1 MKILLNMIWIE
12 LRKIIR
18 SQLPLFTA
26 LGFLMM
32 PLIGA
37 LLIFIYKDPQLA
49 RELGL
54 LGTKANL
61 LIISA
66 DWPGY
71 LTIMVEFTTLGG
83 FFFFCLVISWVFGRE
98 FTDGTLK
105 DLLAVPVPRFDILLA
120 KFIVSALWCTALI
133 LETYAVGMI
142 LGGIIGLPG
151 GSLAVILNGT
161 VLLAA
166 TAVMSITL
174 VMPFGF
180 FASIGRG
187 FLLPIGIAVLTA
199 ILGNLSITLGWGEY
213 FPWAVPALIFQE
225 TPIPLFSYALVA
237 LTGLAGIV
245 GTTLWW
251 KYADQNR

>member
-1 MKILLNMIWIE
+1 MKTLADMIWIE
-12 LRKIIR
+12 TRKVLRSR
-18 SQLPLFTA
+18 VPLFTA

-49 RELGL
+49 RQLGL

-61 LIISA
+61 VVGSA

-71 LTIMVEFTTLGG
+71 LNLMIEFTALGG
-83 FFFFCLVISWVFGRE
+83 FFFFCLAISWTFGRE

-120 KFIVSALWCTALI
+120 KFIVVALWCAALI
-133 LETYAVGMI
+133 METYVVGLV
-142 LGGIIGLPG
+142 LGMVIQLPG
-151 GSLAVILNGT
+151 GSLAVILHGT
-161 VLLAA
+161 GLLAI
-166 TAVMSITL
+166 TSMMSILL

-180 FASIGRG
+180 FASVGRG
-187 FLLPIGIAVLTA
+187 YLLPIGIAILTL

-213 FPWAVPALIFQE
+213 FPWSVPALVLQE
-225 TPIPLFSYALVA
+225 APITPFSYGLVF
-237 LTGLAGIV
+237 LTGLVGIAG
-245 GTTLWW
+245 TYLWW

>member
-1 MKILLNMIWIE
+1 MRTLSDMIWIE
-12 LRKIIR
+12 LRKVLR
-18 SQLPLFTA
+18 SRVPFFTA

-49 RELGL
+49 RQLGL

-61 LIISA
+61 VVGSA

-71 LTIMVEFTTLGG
+71 LTLMIEFTTLGG
-83 FFFFCLVISWVFGRE
+83 FFFFCLAISWTFGRE

-105 DLLAVPVPRFDILLA
+105 DLLSVPVPRSNILLA
-120 KFIVSALWCTALI
+120 KFVVVALWCAALI
-133 LETYAVGMI
+133 LETYTVGLI
-142 LGGIIGLPG
+142 LGAVIQLSGS
-151 GSLAVILNGT
+151 SLAVLLHGTGILA
-161 VLLAA
+161 V

-180 FASIGRG
+180 FASVGRG
-187 FLLPIGIAVLTA
+187 YLLPIGIAVLTA
-199 ILGNLSITLGWGEY
+199 ILGNLAITLGWGEY
-213 FPWAVPALIFQE
+213 FPWSVPGLYMQGAPLHPVSYVLI
-225 TPIPLFSYALVA
+225 I
-237 LTGLAGIV
+237 LTGLAGLA
-245 GTTLWW
+245 GTYLWW

>member
-1 MKILLNMIWIE
+1 MKILSNMIWIE
-12 LRKIIR
+12 LRKVLR
-18 SQLPLFTA
+18 SRVPFFTA

-49 RELGL
+49 RQLGL

-61 LIISA
+61 VVGSA
-66 DWPGY
+66 DWSGY
-71 LTIMVEFTTLGG
+71 LLLMVAFTALGG
-83 FFFFCLVISWVFGRE
+83 FFFFCLVISWTFGRE

-105 DLLAVPVPRFDILLA
+105 DLLAVPVPRFAILLA
-120 KFIVSALWCTALI
+120 KFIVSALWCAALI
-133 LETYAVGMI
+133 VETYVVGLVLGAV
-142 LGGIIGLPG
+142 IGLPG
-151 GSLAVILNGT
+151 GSPAVILHGT
-161 VLLAA
+161 VLLAI

-187 FLLPIGIAVLTA
+187 YLLSIGIAILTV
-199 ILGNLSITLGWGEY
+199 ILGNLSISLGWGEY
-213 FPWAVPALIFQE
+213 FPWAVPALLMQE
-225 TPIPLFSYALVA
+225 APIPPFSYGLVA
-237 LTGLAGIV
+237 LTGLVGIV

>member
-1 MKILLNMIWIE
+1 MKTLSNMIWIE
-12 LRKIIR
+12 LRKVLR
-18 SQLPLFTA
+18 SRVPFFTA

-49 RELGL
+49 HQLGL

-61 LIISA
+61 VVGSA
-66 DWPGY
+66 DWTGY
-71 LTIMVEFTTLGG
+71 LTLMVEFTALGG
-83 FFFFCLVISWVFGRE
+83 FFFFCLAISWTFGRE

-120 KFIVSALWCTALI
+120 KFIVTAFWCAALI
-133 LETYAVGMI
+133 VETYIVGLI
-142 LGGIIGLPG
+142 LGAIIRLPG
-151 GSLAVILNGT
+151 GSLAVILHGT
-161 VLLAA
+161 GLLAI
-166 TAVMSITL
+166 TAVMSIAL

-180 FASIGRG
+180 FASLGRG
-187 FLLPIGIAVLTA
+187 YLLPIGIALLTL

-213 FPWAVPALIFQE
+213 FPWSVPALVLQE
-225 TPIPLFSYALVA
+225 APITPFSYGLVF
-237 LTGLAGIV
+237 LTGLAGIA
-245 GTTLWW
+245 GTYLWW

>member
-1 MKILLNMIWIE
+1 MIWIE
-12 LRKIIR
+12 TRKVLRSR
-18 SQLPLFTA
+18 VPFFTA

-49 RELGL
+49 RQLGL

-61 LIISA
+61 VVGSA

-71 LTIMVEFTTLGG
+71 LNLMIEFTALGG
-83 FFFFCLVISWVFGRE
+83 FFFFCLAISWTFGRE

-120 KFIVSALWCTALI
+120 KVIVAALWCTALI
-133 LETYAVGMI
+133 VETYVVGLVLGAVI
-142 LGGIIGLPG
+142 RLPG
-151 GSLAVILNGT
+151 GSPAA
-161 VLLAA
+161 LLHGFSLLGV
-166 TAVMSITL
+166 TAIMSIIL

-180 FASIGRG
+180 FASLGRG
-187 FLLPIGIAVLTA
+187 YLLPIGIAILTM

-213 FPWAVPALIFQE
+213 YPWAVPAMLLQE
-225 TPIPLFSYALVA
+225 AHLSLFSYGIVI
-237 LTGLAGIV
+237 LTGLAGV
-245 GTTLWW
+245 AGTYLWW
-251 KYADQNR
+251 KYADQNK

>member
-1 MKILLNMIWIE
+1 MKTLSNMVWIE
-12 LRKIIR
+12 LRKVLR
-18 SQLPLFTA
+18 SRVPLFTA

-49 RELGL
+49 RQLGL

-61 LIISA
+61 LIVSA

-71 LTIMVEFTTLGG
+71 LTIMVEFTALGG
-83 FFFFCLVISWVFGRE
+83 FFFFCLAISWVFGRE

-120 KFIVSALWCTALI
+120 KFITSALWCMALI
-133 LETYAVGMI
+133 LETYAVGLI
-142 LGGIIGLPG
+142 LGAVIGLPG
-151 GSLAVILNGT
+151 GSLAVILHGT
-161 VLLAA
+161 GLLAV

-174 VMPFGF
+174 VMPFSF

-187 FLLPIGIAVLTA
+187 YLLPIGIAVLTV
-199 ILGNLSITLGWGEY
+199 ILGNLSITLGWGEF
-213 FPWAVPALIFQE
+213 FPWSIPALLFQE

-237 LTGLAGIV
+237 LTGLAGIGV
-245 GTTLWW
+245 TYLWL

>member
-1 MKILLNMIWIE
+1 MKSLSDMTWIE
-12 LRKIIR
+12 LRKVLR
-18 SQLPLFTA
+18 SRVPFFTA

-49 RELGL
+49 RQLGL
-54 LGTKANL
+54 LGAKASL
-61 LIISA
+61 VVGSA

-71 LTIMVEFTTLGG
+71 LTLMVEFTALGG
-83 FFFFCLVISWVFGRE
+83 FFFFCLAISWTFGRE

-120 KFIVSALWCTALI
+120 KFIVVALWCAALI
-133 LETYAVGMI
+133 METYVVGLV
-142 LGGIIGLPG
+142 LGMVIQLPG
-151 GSLAVILNGT
+151 GSLAVILHGT
-161 VLLAA
+161 GLLAI
-166 TAVMSITL
+166 TSMMSILL

-180 FASIGRG
+180 FASVGRG
-187 FLLPIGIAVLTA
+187 YLLPIGIAILTL

-213 FPWAVPALIFQE
+213 FPWSVPALVLQE
-225 TPIPLFSYALVA
+225 APITPFSYGLVF
-237 LTGLAGIV
+237 LTGLVGIAG
-245 GTTLWW
+245 TYLWW

>member
-1 MKILLNMIWIE
+1 MKTLSNMIWIE
-12 LRKIIR
+12 LRKVLR
-18 SQLPLFTA
+18 SRVPFFTA

-49 RELGL
+49 RQLGL

-61 LIISA
+61 VVGSA

-71 LTIMVEFTTLGG
+71 LTLMIEFTALGG
-83 FFFFCLVISWVFGRE
+83 FFFFCLAISWTFGRE

-120 KFIVSALWCTALI
+120 KFIVSALWCAALI
-133 LETYAVGMI
+133 VETYVVGLVLGAVI
-142 LGGIIGLPG
+142 RLPG
-151 GSLAVILNGT
+151 GSLAVILHGT
-161 VLLAA
+161 GLLSV
-166 TAVMSITL
+166 TAVMSIML

-180 FASIGRG
+180 FASLGRG
-187 FLLPIGIAVLTA
+187 YLLPVGIAILTA
-199 ILGNLSITLGWGEY
+199 ILGNLAITLGWGEY
-213 FPWAVPALIFQE
+213 FPWSVPGLVLQGTPL
-225 TPIPLFSYALVA
+225 TPISYILIV
-237 LTGLAGIV
+237 LTGLAGIA
-245 GTTLWW
+245 GTYLWW